1 MGGRSRFFRRLITRR
16 GDLVRRN
23 VIGGLETIDCIPP
36 SLRSAM
42 ALRSGSGSAYRVS
55 VENRR
60 TVDFGSKSHDGVPVQ
75 GSENLIGTIEF

>member
-1 MGGRSRFFRRLITRR
+1 
-16 GDLVRRN
+16 
-23 VIGGLETIDCIPP
+23 
-36 SLRSAM
+36 M